1 MLCSDLSFYY
11 RVVVVLLTAL
21 SGRCKTMWFFVAMFF
36 FFLMIRRPPRSTR
49 TDTLFPYTTLFRSVA
64 YSARGQVSRL
74 GVDEEFRNRAFAEPA
89 GIVPGD
95 RDHVGRG
102 ACDRDL
108 ARPRQG
114 RSPGFAGGEEG
125 LAIGGH
131 LRFA

>member
-1 MLCSDLSFYY
+1 MGACDRDFGLVWPC
-11 RVVVVLLTAL
+11 A
-21 SGRCKTMWFFVAMFF
+21 AE
-36 FFLMIRRPPRSTR
+36 
-49 TDTLFPYTTLFRSVA
+49 VA
-64 YSARGQVSRL
+64 YSARGQGSRL

-114 RSPGFAGGEEG
+114 RSTGFAGGEEG
-125 LAIGGH
+125 LALGGNI
-131 LRFA
+131 RFASGAKDSTEANKYALTSLMRI